1 MRDYGYSEKGQQG
14 SLSDFNLW
22 KRILRFSSSHW
33 VGMGSA
39 VLISILITWATLTL
53 PYLVQTAIDNYIT
66 ATLLPAEERLA
77 GLFKTAMKYGVLIVG
92 IFFASFCQILVLEW
106 VGQSVMHSVRQALFN
121 HLLNLDLRFFNSN
134 PTGRLVTRLTND
146 IQNMN
151 EMFTSVIVTLFND
164 LLRLF
169 GILILLFWMNPR
181 LAGLLSLF
189 IPLALIITI
198 LFARLARER
207 FRAIRTQLAKLN
219 SFLSETLSGISIIQL
234 FGRQGSSRATFEKL
248 SEGFL
253 DRTLSQIKLFG
264 TFMPLTEFMSSAAVA
279 IILWYGGGEVLQ
291 NRLTL
296 GEVVAFISYMRLFFQ
311 PLREL
316 AQKYSVVQSAMAS
329 AERIFQLLDTKSDIT
344 IPEQP
349 ARLPKT
355 AGKLEFN
362 NLCFGYEPDTP
373 ILQDVSLS
381 LYPGQTVALV
391 GTTGSGKTT
400 LVNLLLRFYDPQ
412 EGDIRIDNTDISTL
426 DLQELRTRVGVILQD
441 VFILQDTLLANIV
454 MDTGRTRKEIQAILD
469 QTGMNR
475 FVEKL
480 PQGLDTLIGEG
491 GAELSTGEK
500 QLLSFARVLCRN
512 PAILVLDEATAAI
525 DTESEN
531 ILEQAITDSFKG
543 RTSLVIAHRLS
554 TIRRADH
561 IVVMAHGRI
570 VEQGS
575 HEELL
580 EHNGHYAQLV
590 AMDLQDETT
599 LLSGEGTAEKATL
612 NS

>member
-1 MRDYGYSEKGQQG
+1 MMDYGYSEKGQQG
-14 SLSDFNLW
+14 SLGDFHLW
-22 KRILRFSSSHW
+22 KRILQFTAPYW
-33 VGMGSA
+33 IGVAFA
-39 VLISILITWATLTL
+39 VLISGLITWATLTL

-66 ATLLPAEERLA
+66 AVTLSTEERLA
-77 GLFKTAMKYGVLIVG
+77 GLAATAIKYGLLIVG
-92 IFFASFCQILVLEW
+92 VFLASFCQILILEW
-106 VGQSVMHSVRQALFN
+106 VGQSVMHTVRQHLFL
-121 HLLNLDLRFFNSN
+121 HFLQLDLRFFNSN
-134 PTGRLVTRLTND
+134 PIGRLVTRLTND

-164 LLRLF
+164 FLRLL
-169 GILILLFWMNPR
+169 GILVILFWMNPR
-181 LAGLLSLF
+181 LASLMALF
-189 IPLALIITI
+189 IPLALLVTV

-207 FRAIRTQLAKLN
+207 FRAIRSQLARLN
-219 SFLSETLSGISIIQL
+219 SFLSETLSGIAILQL
-234 FGRQGSSRATFEKL
+234 FGRQESSRETFENL

-253 DRTLSQIKLFG
+253 QRTLSQIKLFG
-264 TFMPLTEFMSSAAVA
+264 LFMPLTEFMSSAAIA

-291 NRLTL
+291 KRLTL
-296 GEVVAFISYMRLFFQ
+296 GELVAFISYMRLFFQ

-316 AQKYSVVQSAMAS
+316 AQQYSIVQSAMAS
-329 AERIFQLLDTKSDIT
+329 AERIFQLLDTKSDIRQL
-344 IPEQP
+344 PQP
-349 ARLPKT
+349 VRLQKVT
-355 AGKLEFN
+355 GKLEFN
-362 NLCFGYEPDTP
+362 HLHFGYDPGNP
-373 ILQDVSLS
+373 ILHDVSLA

-412 EGDIRIDNTDISTL
+412 EGSIRIDNRDIATL
-426 DLQELRTRVGVILQD
+426 DLKELRTIVGVILQD

-454 MDTGRTRKEIQAILD
+454 MNTGSSREKIQAILD

-475 FVEKL
+475 FVDKL
-480 PQGLDTLIGEG
+480 PSGLDTVIGEG
-491 GAELSTGEK
+491 GLELSTGEK

-512 PAILVLDEATAAI
+512 PSILILDEATAAI

-531 ILEQAITDSFKG
+531 ILEQAIADSFKG

-561 IVVMAHGRI
+561 IVVMAHGKI

-580 EHNGHYAQLV
+580 SLDGHYALLV
-590 AMDLQDETT
+590 AMDLQNDRIATT
-599 LLSGEGTAEKATL
+599 GAAAK
-612 NS
+612 

>member
-1 MRDYGYSEKGQQG
+1 MMNYGYSEKGQQG
-14 SLSDFNLW
+14 SLSDFHLW
-22 KRILRFSSSHW
+22 KKILHY
-33 VGMGSA
+33 SA
-39 VLISILITWATLTL
+39 PYWIGLSLAVFISILITGATLTL
-53 PYLVQTAIDNYIT
+53 PHLVQTAIDNQIT
-66 ATLLPAEERLA
+66 ASLLPTEERLA
-77 GLFKTAMKYGVLIVG
+77 GLAQTALKYGALIIG

-106 VGQSVMHSVRQALFN
+106 VGQSVMHTLRQNLFN
-121 HLLNLDLRFFNSN
+121 HLLHLDLRFFNSH

-169 GILILLFWMNPR
+169 GILGILLWMNVR
-181 LAGLLSLF
+181 LALVMSLF

-219 SFLSETLSGISIIQL
+219 SFLAETLAGISIIQL
-234 FGRQGSSRATFEKL
+234 FGRQESNRQTFEDL

-253 DRTLSQIKLFG
+253 HRTLNQIKLFG

-279 IILWYGGGEVLQ
+279 IILWYGGGEILQ
-291 NRLTL
+291 KQLTL
-296 GEVVAFISYMRLFFQ
+296 GELVAFISYMRLFFQ

-329 AERIFQLLDTKSDIT
+329 AERIFQLLDTKSDIVL
-344 IPEQP
+344 P
-349 ARLPKT
+349 AEPVHMPKT
-355 AGKLEFN
+355 AGRLEFDKIR
-362 NLCFGYEPDTP
+362 FGYQPDIP
-373 ILQDVSLS
+373 ILHDLSLV

-412 EGDIRIDNTDISTL
+412 QGSIRIDNTDIATM
-426 DLQELRTRVGVILQD
+426 DLQELRTIVGVILQD
-441 VFILQDTLLANIV
+441 VFILQDTLLANIA
-454 MDTGRTRKEIQAILD
+454 MDTGYTRQDIQKIMD

-475 FVEKL
+475 FVDKL
-480 PQGLDTLIGEG
+480 PQGLDTPIGEG
-491 GAELSTGEK
+491 GTELSTGEK

-531 ILEQAITDSFKG
+531 ILEQAIADSFKG

-580 EHNGHYAQLV
+580 KRNGHYALLV
-590 AMDLQDETT
+590 AMDLQNDQETPR
-599 LLSGEGTAEKATL
+599 
-612 NS
+612 

>member
-1 MRDYGYSEKGQQG
+1 MMDYGYSEKGQQG
-14 SLSDFNLW
+14 SLSDFHLW
-22 KRILRFSSSHW
+22 QRIFHFSAPYW
-33 VGMGSA
+33 LGLASA

-53 PYLVQTAIDNYIT
+53 PYLVQTAIDNHIT
-66 ATLLPAEERLA
+66 ASTVSTEERLA
-77 GLFKTAMKYGVLIVG
+77 GLGITTLRYALLIVG
-92 IFFASFCQILVLEW
+92 IFFASFCQILILEW
-106 VGQSVMHSVRQALFN
+106 VGQSVMHTIRQHLFR
-121 HLLNLDLRFFNSN
+121 HLLHLDLRFFNNN
-134 PTGRLVTRLTND
+134 PIGRLVTRLTND

-164 LLRLF
+164 LLRLV
-169 GILILLFWMNPR
+169 GILALLFWMNPR
-181 LAGLLSLF
+181 LAGLMALF
-189 IPLALIITI
+189 VPIALFVTI

-207 FRAIRTQLAKLN
+207 FREIRSQLAKLN
-219 SFLSETLSGISIIQL
+219 SFLSEIISGIAIIQL
-234 FGRQGSSRATFEKL
+234 FGRQKSSRETFEQL

-253 DRTLSQIKLFG
+253 HRTLRQIKLFG
-264 TFMPLTEFMSSAAVA
+264 FFMPLTEFMSSAAVA

-291 NRLTL
+291 QRLTL
-296 GEVVAFISYMRLFFQ
+296 GELVAFISYMRLFFQ

-329 AERIFQLLDTKSDIT
+329 AERIFQLLDTKSEIRQL
-344 IPEQP
+344 PQP
-349 ARLPKT
+349 QKLDKV
-355 AGKLEFN
+355 AGRLEFN
-362 NLCFGYEPDTP
+362 HLRFGYSPDNP
-373 ILQDVSLS
+373 ILHDVSLTV
-381 LYPGQTVALV
+381 YPGQTVALV

-412 EGDIRIDNTDISTL
+412 QGAIRIDDQDITGL
-426 DLQELRTRVGVILQD
+426 DVQQLRTIVGVILQD
-441 VFILQDTLLANIV
+441 VFILQDTLFANIV
-454 MDTGRTRKEIQAILD
+454 MDTGCSREKIQAILD

-475 FVEKL
+475 FVDKL
-480 PQGLDTLIGEG
+480 PSGLDTVIGEG
-491 GAELSTGEK
+491 GLELSTGEK

-512 PAILVLDEATAAI
+512 PAIVVLDEATAAI

-531 ILEQAITDSFKG
+531 ILEQAIADSFKG

-580 EHNGHYAQLV
+580 QHGGHYAHLV
-590 AMDLQDETT
+590 AMDLEQEHSS
-599 LLSGEGTAEKATL
+599 L
-612 NS
+612 